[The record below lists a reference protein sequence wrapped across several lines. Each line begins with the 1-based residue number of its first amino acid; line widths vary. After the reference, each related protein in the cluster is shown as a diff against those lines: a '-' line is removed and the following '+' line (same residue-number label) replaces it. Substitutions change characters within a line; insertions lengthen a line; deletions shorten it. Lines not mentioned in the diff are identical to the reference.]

1 VEQEEAKLL
10 AKGGAKLINPEEL
23 LLKYEQC
30 TQFSGLS
37 E

>member
-10 AKGGAKLINPEEL
+10 AKGGAKLINPEEV
-23 LLKYEQC
+23 LLKYENC
-30 TQFSGLS
+30 TQLSGVS